1 MRLIKDKVHY
11 NYYFDEK
18 VSPRIEIA
26 KDVEPATGDEPTKQ
40 LSGVNREPDINWKE
54 FSANLEYP
62 DYARENNIE
71 SKLFMRTLYNKKGMA
86 QFCYLEDVTG
96 NYDKKALLDFFI
108 SSALAIY
115 KTNVTPAIVNGKPSV
130 FWVNIPVNFKLQ

>member
-1 MRLIKDKVHY
+1 MYGNDNI
-11 NYYFDEK
+11 
-18 VSPRIEIA
+18 S
-26 KDVEPATGDEPTKQ
+26 
-40 LSGVNREPDINWKE
+40 KE